1 MYEGNIKSVN
11 FLNNTI
17 NANNGDGFYFYTRI
31 GVTNVTDF
39 IIRGNT
45 IFATNAGL
53 NFTGLSVGSL
63 VNVTVE
69 YNRILAS
76 FGVNITGHNDNS
88 SFDRNWW
95 GVNDITGMIL
105 GVDTLNHFIL
115 NITNTS
121 GLDGVHFGDNVS
133 FMLLV
138 LNTTLSNDGVEFLP
152 DFVVNGTFNGADF
165 NSSRVDGFVYNATA
179 TAGVQTLAAT
189 LDNVDDTVAFNAQL
203 TTNSSI
209 IVSNDPVSIGNNV
222 TISGQLDNF
231 TGIAGVNVTVDG
243 NLYTDVS
250 VNGTGGWNFNYTT
263 NRTGTITFSVN
274 YAGNENYTAF
284 TNSTSFEV
292 LRNSTNSSIIVSS
305 VQIGTNANITGELVG
320 YVGNGSDSLTVSVD
334 GNVYNNVTI
343 NSTGGWSLNYT
354 TNRTGNIT
362 VSVNYVGNDNYTGF
376 TNASSFTVNLNDTNS
391 SIVVNPETVNIGNNV
406 TISGQLEGY
415 VGNGSDSLTVS
426 VDGNVYN
433 DVIINSTGVWSLNYT
448 TNRTG
453 NINVSVTYVGN
464 ENYTGFTNAS
474 SFTVNLN
481 DTNSSIV
488 VNPDSVNIGN
498 NVTISGELV
507 GYVGNGSDSL
517 TVSVDGNVYNNV
529 IINSTG
535 GWSLNYTTNRTGNI
549 TVNVTYAGN
558 DNYTSFTNST
568 SFEVLRNSTNSSIIV
583 ASVQIGTNAIISGEL
598 VGYVGNGSDSLTVS
612 VDGNVY
618 DNIIINSTGGWSL
631 NYTTNRTGNIIV
643 NVNYVGNE
651 NYTSFTNVT
660 SFLVA
665 KNGVNSSINIPSNIK
680 VEDSIIIDGVLADEN
695 GNPIANTTITV
706 IIDGEN
712 FNVTTAE
719 NGSWN
724 INYTPTH
731 AGDFNINVT
740 WEGNENYTSFTNNT
754 NFNVN
759 KLATYS
765 SIDLSADFRVGKTTV
780 ISGVL
785 LDEEDNTIA
794 DSELEIT
801 IDGKKHLVKTNFNGY
816 WYLTYKPKSI
826 GKITV
831 VLNFNGDAKYLG
843 FTNSTS
849 FDVKKGESFVNV
861 TVNENKDG
869 SVDLIVKVV
878 DEDGDTIPDYKVDVE
893 LDGKY
898 IGSVITDSDGVG
910 IFHIPNS
917 KLKTGKHKI
926 TALSDNEN
934 YFSNLTF
941 AEFETKNNNNTNNT
955 NNTNGNDNKTTD
967 NPVAI
972 ATMKKTGIPIIA
984 IILVL
989 ISIFGISLRR
999 KQ

>member
-1 MYEGNIKSVN
+1 MLLLLYASRATPGPDVPVMLLLAKDKLVLLLPYASSSNNTNITFANNNITGTYGVYLYAYSSNNTNITFANNNITGVSYGVYVYLYNGNVKGVN

-17 NANNGDGFYFYTRI
+17 NATSGDGFYFYTGG

-39 IIRGNT
+39 VVSGNT

-53 NFTGLSVGSL
+53 NFTGLSAGSL

-69 YNRILAS
+69 YNRIIAS
-76 FGVNITGHNDNS
+76 FGVNVTGHNDNS
-88 SFDRNWW
+88 IFDRNWW

-105 GVDTLNHFIL
+105 GVDTFNHFIL

-121 GLDGVHFGDNVS
+121 SLDGVHFGDNVS

-152 DFVVNGTFNGADF
+152 DFVVNGTFNGDDF

-179 TAGVQTLAAT
+179 TFGVQTLAAT
-189 LDNVDDTVAFNAQL
+189 LDNVDDNVAFNSLQL

-209 IVSNDPVSIGNNV
+209 IVSNDSVSIGNNV
-222 TISGQLDNF
+222 TISGQLANY
-231 TGIAGVNVTVDG
+231 TGITGVNVTVDG

-263 NRTGTITFSVN
+263 NCTGTIT
-274 YAGNENYTAF
+274 
-284 TNSTSFEV
+284 
-292 LRNSTNSSIIVSS
+292 VS
-305 VQIGTNANITGELVG
+305 
-320 YVGNGSDSLTVSVD
+320 
-334 GNVYNNVTI
+334 
-343 NSTGGWSLNYT
+343 
-354 TNRTGNIT
+354 
-362 VSVNYVGNDNYTGF
+362 
-376 TNASSFTVNLNDTNS
+376 
-391 SIVVNPETVNIGNNV
+391 
-406 TISGQLEGY
+406 
-415 VGNGSDSLTVS
+415 
-426 VDGNVYN
+426 
-433 DVIINSTGVWSLNYT
+433 
-448 TNRTG
+448 
-453 NINVSVTYVGN
+453 
-464 ENYTGFTNAS
+464 
-474 SFTVNLN
+474 
-481 DTNSSIV
+481 
-488 VNPDSVNIGN
+488 
-498 NVTISGELV
+498 
-507 GYVGNGSDSL
+507 
-517 TVSVDGNVYNNV
+517 
-529 IINSTG
+529 
-535 GWSLNYTTNRTGNI
+535 
-549 TVNVTYAGN
+549 VTYAGN
-558 DNYTSFTNST
+558 DNYTAFSNST
-568 SFEVLRNSTNSSIIV
+568 SFEVVKNSTNSSIIV

-598 VGYVGNGSDSLTVS
+598 VGYVGNGSDILTVS

-631 NYTTNRTGNIIV
+631 NYTTNRTGNIIITV
-643 NVNYVGNE
+643 SYVGNE
-651 NYTSFTNVT
+651 NYTAFINASSFTVILNDTNSSIVVNPETVNIGNNVTISGELVGYVGNGSDILTVSVDDNVYNDVTINSTGGWSLNYTTNRTGNITVSVNYAGNENYTAFNNAT

-680 VEDSIIIDGVLADEN
+680 VGDSIIIDGVLADEN

-712 FNVTTAE
+712 FNVTTAD

-740 WEGNENYTSFTNNT
+740 WEGNDNYTSFTNNT

-765 SIDLSADFRVGKTTV
+765 SIDLSADFRIGKTTV

-801 IDGKKHLVKTNFNGY
+801 IDGKKHLVKTNSNGY
-816 WYLTYKPKSI
+816 WYLTYKPEKT
-826 GKITV
+826 GKTTV
-831 VLNFNGDAKYLG
+831 VLNFNGDTKYLG

-849 FDVKKGESFVNV
+849 FDVKKGETFTNV
-861 TVNENKDG
+861 TVNENKNG

-878 DEDGDTIPDYKVDVE
+878 DEDGDTIPDYKVNLE

-917 KLKTGKHKI
+917 KLTSGKHKI
-926 TALSDNEN
+926 TVSSDNEN
-934 YFSNLTF
+934 YFSNLAF

-955 NNTNGNDNKTTD
+955 NNTNSTNGNGNKTSD

>member
-1 MYEGNIKSVN
+1 AI
-11 FLNNTI
+11 
-17 NANNGDGFYFYTRI
+17 
-31 GVTNVTDF
+31 
-39 IIRGNT
+39 
-45 IFATNAGL
+45 
-53 NFTGLSVGSL
+53 
-63 VNVTVE
+63 
-69 YNRILAS
+69 
-76 FGVNITGHNDNS
+76 
-88 SFDRNWW
+88 
-95 GVNDITGMIL
+95 
-105 GVDTLNHFIL
+105 
-115 NITNTS
+115 
-121 GLDGVHFGDNVS
+121 
-133 FMLLV
+133 
-138 LNTTLSNDGVEFLP
+138 
-152 DFVVNGTFNGADF
+152 
-165 NSSRVDGFVYNATA
+165 
-179 TAGVQTLAAT
+179 
-189 LDNVDDTVAFNAQL
+189 
-203 TTNSSI
+203 
-209 IVSNDPVSIGNNV
+209 
-222 TISGQLDNF
+222 
-231 TGIAGVNVTVDG
+231 
-243 NLYTDVS
+243 
-250 VNGTGGWNFNYTT
+250 
-263 NRTGTITFSVN
+263 
-274 YAGNENYTAF
+274 
-284 TNSTSFEV
+284 
-292 LRNSTNSSIIVSS
+292 
-305 VQIGTNANITGELVG
+305 
-320 YVGNGSDSLTVSVD
+320 
-334 GNVYNNVTI
+334 
-343 NSTGGWSLNYT
+343 
-354 TNRTGNIT
+354 
-362 VSVNYVGNDNYTGF
+362 
-376 TNASSFTVNLNDTNS
+376 
-391 SIVVNPETVNIGNNV
+391 
-406 TISGQLEGY
+406 
-415 VGNGSDSLTVS
+415 
-426 VDGNVYN
+426 
-433 DVIINSTGVWSLNYT
+433 
-448 TNRTG
+448 
-453 NINVSVTYVGN
+453 
-464 ENYTGFTNAS
+464 
-474 SFTVNLN
+474 
-481 DTNSSIV
+481 
-488 VNPDSVNIGN
+488 
-498 NVTISGELV
+498 ISGELE

-843 FTNSTS
+843 F
-849 FDVKKGESFVNV
+849 
-861 TVNENKDG
+861 
-869 SVDLIVKVV
+869 
-878 DEDGDTIPDYKVDVE
+878 
-893 LDGKY
+893 
-898 IGSVITDSDGVG
+898 
-910 IFHIPNS
+910 
-917 KLKTGKHKI
+917 
-926 TALSDNEN
+926 
-934 YFSNLTF
+934 
-941 AEFETKNNNNTNNT
+941 
-955 NNTNGNDNKTTD
+955 
-967 NPVAI
+967 
-972 ATMKKTGIPIIA
+972 
-984 IILVL
+984 
-989 ISIFGISLRR
+989 
-999 KQ
+999 